1 MKLARAVFFLAGVFG
16 VIVLTRGYL
25 NAPPRWVGT
34 VFYYGFLGVALSW
47 QAAFFLIGTDP
58 GRYRPIM
65 LAGAMAKLSF
75 FGTCM
80 ALVYGGQLKW
90 GVTVYTSFCDAAFA
104 VLFIASFM
112 LLATKTPVGSPSAV
126 TADES

>member
-1 MKLARAVFFLAGVFG
+1 MKLARAVFFLAGIFG

-25 NAPPRWVGT
+25 NAPPRWVGP
-34 VFYYGFLGVALSW
+34 VFYYGFLGVGLSW
-47 QAAFFLIGTDP
+47 QPAFFLIGTDP
-58 GRYRPIM
+58 VRYRPVM

-80 ALVYGGQLKW
+80 VLVYSGQLKL

-104 VLFIASFM
+104 VLFIAAFV
-112 LLATKTPVGSPSAV
+112 LLATKTPVASSPTV
-126 TADES
+126 TAG